1 MSISIEKI
9 SYQNQKDLRI
19 LESVLSTWFK
29 NPKELNWTDPRMKYP
44 FKFKNWVA
52 LTYSNDDI
60 DSYVIKSD
68 DWIVGM
74 GNMMI
79 SEDIKRA
86 HALHIF
92 IDPKFRHK
100 GLATQMLE
108 FLEKKARE
116 LDMKTMTIRV
126 MPKNEPAK
134 RLYEKKGFEVNG
146 TSKWGSLMMEKKLI

>member
-52 LTYSNDDI
+52 LTYSYDDI

-68 DWIVGM
+68 DPIIRFNDIAVNVIV
-74 GNMMI
+74 
-79 SEDIKRA
+79 
-86 HALHIF
+86 
-92 IDPKFRHK
+92 
-100 GLATQMLE
+100 
-108 FLEKKARE
+108 
-116 LDMKTMTIRV
+116 
-126 MPKNEPAK
+126 
-134 RLYEKKGFEVNG
+134 
-146 TSKWGSLMMEKKLI
+146 

>member
-1 MSISIEKI
+1 
-9 SYQNQKDLRI
+9 
-19 LESVLSTWFK
+19 
-29 NPKELNWTDPRMKYP
+29 MKYP

-74 GNMMI
+74 GNMMV

-108 FLEKKARE
+108 FLEKKASYCFCDFFHNSLVE
-116 LDMKTMTIRV
+116 VSNFK
-126 MPKNEPAK
+126 PEP
-134 RLYEKKGFEVNG
+134 
-146 TSKWGSLMMEKKLI
+146 